1 MKVLAYL
8 FLFHCCFAFTESR
21 ATGLTFYTEHFP
33 PYSYVENGS
42 EELKGISVEIVN
54 EILKRTKFS
63 HSVRLLPWNRAY
75 ELTLTHKNACLFS
88 TGRTADRE
96 PLFKWISPF
105 TEVSMVLFSQK
116 VNPIKIKSLEELEH
130 YRIGGYLGDAAANYL
145 MDHNIS
151 IENVTNNFFN
161 IKKLE
166 KGRID
171 LWATGELAGLQ
182 IAQKAGYANLH
193 KAYTLMTLPG
203 GIACNRQTDDIL
215 IARMQDELKTLYEEG
230 FIAQV
235 YQRYMPELTV
245 PSY

>member
-1 MKVLAYL
+1 MRVLGYL
-8 FLFHCCFAFTESR
+8 ILLHCCFALSQSK
-21 ATGLTFYTEHFP
+21 ASGLTFYTEHFP
-33 PYSYVENGS
+33 PYSYVDNKDET
-42 EELKGISVEIVN
+42 LKGISVEIVN

-63 HSVRLLPWNRAY
+63 HSLRLLPWNRAY
-75 ELTLTHKNACLFS
+75 ELTLTQKNACLFS

-96 PLFKWISPF
+96 PLFKWIAPF
-105 TEVSMVLFSQK
+105 TKVSLVLFSQK
-116 VNPIKIKSLEELEH
+116 ENPLKIDHLEDLNR
-130 YRIGGYLGDAAANYL
+130 YRIGGYLGDAASNFL
-145 MDHNIS
+145 LERNVS

-182 IAQKAGYANLH
+182 IAQKAGYTNLH
-193 KAYTLMTLPG
+193 KAYTLMSLPG

-215 IARMQDELKTLYEEG
+215 IARMQDELKTLYDEG
-230 FIAQV
+230 FVAQV
-235 YQRYMPELTV
+235 YHRYMPELTV